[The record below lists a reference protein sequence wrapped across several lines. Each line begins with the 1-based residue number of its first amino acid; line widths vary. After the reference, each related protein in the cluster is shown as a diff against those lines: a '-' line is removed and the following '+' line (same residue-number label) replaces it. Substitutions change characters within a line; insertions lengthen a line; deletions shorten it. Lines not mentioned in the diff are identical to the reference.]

1 MAASKKSKN
10 ILNSFLDSIYV
21 SKKNIIDEDPEL
33 ERKYLPFI
41 TNKFMASFLDIVLF
55 ANEMNINWH
64 LDKKLQYDF
73 YLNTVRSKKRYSPW
87 LRKEELSNLDCIK
100 KYYGYSNEKARQV
113 LPLLSEEQ
121 IEFIKSKL
129 NVGGLQ

>member
-100 KYYGYSNEKARQV
+100 TYYGYSNEKARQA

>member
-100 KYYGYSNEKARQV
+100 TYYGYSNEKARQV

>member
-10 ILNSFLDSIYV
+10 VLNSFLDSIYV

-87 LRKEELSNLDCIK
+87 IRKEELSNLDCIK

>member
-1 MAASKKSKN
+1 LAASKKSKN
-10 ILNSFLDSIYV
+10 VLNSFLDSIYV

>member
-10 ILNSFLDSIYV
+10 VLNSFLDSIYV

>member
-1 MAASKKSKN
+1 
-10 ILNSFLDSIYV
+10 V

>member
-41 TNKFMASFLDIVLF
+41 TNKFMASSLDIVLF

-87 LRKEELSNLDCIK
+87 IRKEELSNLDCIK

>member
-1 MAASKKSKN
+1 MTVELKDW
-10 ILNSFLDSIYV
+10 LNSINST
-21 SKKNIIDEDPEL
+21 KKNLVEEDPDCIK
-33 ERKYLPFI
+33 KYPPYIINRCL
-41 TNKFMASFLDIVLF
+41 SGHLDCIMYV
-55 ANEMNINWH
+55 NEMNMHID
-64 LDKKLQYDF
+64 LDKQLQYDF

-87 LRKEELSNLDCIK
+87 IRKEELSNLDCIK

>member
-1 MAASKKSKN
+1 LAASKKSKN

>member
-87 LRKEELSNLDCIK
+87 IRKEELSNLDCIK

>member
-1 MAASKKSKN
+1 MSSKKSKN

-100 KYYGYSNEKARQV
+100 TYYGYSNEKARQV

>member
-87 LRKEELSNLDCIK
+87 IRKEELSNLDCIK
-100 KYYGYSNEKARQV
+100 TYYGYSNEKARQV

>member
-1 MAASKKSKN
+1 LAASKKSKN

-100 KYYGYSNEKARQV
+100 TYYGYSNEKARQV